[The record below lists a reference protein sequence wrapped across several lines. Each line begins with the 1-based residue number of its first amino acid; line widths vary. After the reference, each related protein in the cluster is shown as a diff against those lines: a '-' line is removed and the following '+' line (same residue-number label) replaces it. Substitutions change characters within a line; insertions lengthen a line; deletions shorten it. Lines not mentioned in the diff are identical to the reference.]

1 MLDMEKV
8 IVSHSLVYIKSGM
21 VKVQTYD
28 YQEFTLKEG
37 EMLFMPRESYLISD
51 YINTNKEMDVY
62 LFFFDHALSNEFL
75 QSKKTV
81 STHTNSKMMKIE
93 LSKNIH
99 NYLNILDNTHY
110 KSNTNEPLLKTK
122 LLELLHLISE
132 VNHEFVGILK
142 AHELQQKETS
152 IQTYMLK
159 HFDKNLTLNDWAA
172 LSGHSLSTFT
182 RKFKRWD
189 ECQ

>member
-1 MLDMEKV
+1 
-8 IVSHSLVYIKSGM
+8 
-21 VKVQTYD
+21 
-28 YQEFTLKEG
+28 
-37 EMLFMPRESYLISD
+37 
-51 YINTNKEMDVY
+51 
-62 LFFFDHALSNEFL
+62 
-75 QSKKTV
+75 
-81 STHTNSKMMKIE
+81 MMKIE
-93 LSKNIH
+93 LSQNIH
-99 NYLNILDNTHY
+99 NYLNTLDNTHY

-142 AHELQQKETS
+142 VHELQQKETS

-182 RKFKRWD
+182 RKFKKETGVSPKKWIIKQNIQLAHNSLKD
-189 ECQ
+189 GMSVSECASTYGYSSSSNFIKAYKEIFHTTPKQHTMT